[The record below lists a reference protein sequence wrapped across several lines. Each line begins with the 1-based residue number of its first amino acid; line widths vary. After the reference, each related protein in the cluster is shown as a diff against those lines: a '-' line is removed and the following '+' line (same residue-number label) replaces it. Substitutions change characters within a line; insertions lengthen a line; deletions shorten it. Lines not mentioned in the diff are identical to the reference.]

1 MNPLVGKL
9 PKEPPSE
16 RASVGAH
23 QWESSRESPP
33 SRSAPVGVPPWER
46 APEGAPQWE
55 ILCPGNTSVNWPCG
69 ITVSMLDSE
78 SSDRG
83 SLLLLLRQGDVG

>member
-1 MNPLVGKL
+1 MGKL
-9 PKEPPSE
+9 LWEPTSGKAPV
-16 RASVGAH
+16 RA
-23 QWESSRESPP
+23 PP